1 MLCNDQAIFIGG
13 VTIFSQY
20 YMVSCYVYDRDSPP
34 GGEDSFFIQQYE
46 ILNGASGRK
55 YWAGTGVDINEE
67 S

>member
-13 VTIFSQY
+13 VTILSQY

-46 ILNGASGRK
+46 ILNGASGGKILGR
-55 YWAGTGVDINEE
+55 YWC
-67 S
+67 